1 MRRPLILFA
10 MMLALAAV
18 GETANAQAQQIKGR
32 PQVTSGDTLSIG
44 RDDVR
49 LSGIDAPE
57 LDQYCENE
65 FGRPYQ
71 CGIQAMDALR
81 ELVGRNDVVCV
92 RESADAD
99 GRMIGTCYAG
109 DMNLNTRMVR
119 TGWAVALPEERPD
132 YAPLEKMAK
141 REKAGIWGLKF
152 EHPAEWRKQNQ

>member
-1 MRRPLILFA
+1 MVAGLV
-10 MMLALAAV
+10 LAASLIDD
-18 GETANAQAQQIKGR
+18 GNAAQAQQIKGR
-32 PQVTSGDTLSIG
+32 PKVMSGDTLYVG
-44 RDDVR
+44 RDQVR

-57 LDQYCENE
+57 TDQYCENE

-71 CGIQAMDALR
+71 CGMQAMDALR

-92 RESADAD
+92 PEGADEN

-132 YAPLEKMAK
+132 YATLEKMAK

-152 EHPAEWRKQNQ
+152 ELPSVWRQQNQ